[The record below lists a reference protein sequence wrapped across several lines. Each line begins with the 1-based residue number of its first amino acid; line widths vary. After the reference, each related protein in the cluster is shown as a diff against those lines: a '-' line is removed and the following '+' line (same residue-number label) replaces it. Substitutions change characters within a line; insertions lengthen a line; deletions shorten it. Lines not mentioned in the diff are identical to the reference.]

1 MVNIEEMR
9 GGEEGHTSG
18 DWESELGSQ
27 RDVALAMA
35 RQLSQQLDSQ
45 RETLEGRATTAEALR
60 DFSRQK
66 CSECLESH
74 TRRDQ
79 AAEVPARLAGLVGGS
94 LSAWLFCVAL
104 GLTWAPRVALALG
117 IPCTLVMAALC
128 SKRMPWPSVKR
139 RSD

>member
-1 MVNIEEMR
+1 MVKIDEVR
-9 GGEEGHTSG
+9 GGKDGHTGG

-35 RQLSQQLDSQ
+35 RQLSQQLDTQ
-45 RETLEGRATTAEALR
+45 RETLERRATTAEALR
-60 DFSRQK
+60 DVSRQK
-66 CSECLESH
+66 CSDCLENH
-74 TRRDQ
+74 MRRDQ
-79 AAEVPARLAGLVGGS
+79 AAQVPATIAGLVGGS

-104 GLTWAPRVALALG
+104 GLTWSPRVALALG

-128 SKRMPWPSVKR
+128 SKRMPRPNVKR